1 MGRGCITYSI
11 SFLVG
16 ILFAEIV
23 SPHFTFTAILVA
35 ALFPLCIIFRKN
47 TLKFILFSHLA
58 LFFAG
63 IGGYSISKEKKNYP
77 KSQLITNITSKSEA
91 IQQHTSSLLYKL
103 TPNPNSHAILGALTI
118 GDKKKISPDLKEAYS
133 SAGAIHILALSGL
146 HVGIMYSIVQTLLYP
161 LKLFRAMRWIT
172 DIVSI
177 LLILL
182 YAVISGCSPS
192 VVRAGTM
199 IVIYS
204 IGRTTFRDVG
214 KWDAIALSAL
224 ISGAISPIQVN
235 SLGFQLSY
243 AAVIGIAMLYP
254 TCCQSFRRITGTIL
268 RQTSLIYRI
277 LQKIWESISIS
288 VCCQIATLPILLF
301 HFGESAQFFLI
312 TNLVA
317 IPLATAILYTF
328 TAALLLQW
336 IPYANQLSTDLLN
349 ILIEFLNTS
358 IIYISN

>member
-146 HVGIMYSIVQTLLYP
+146 HVGIMYSILQTLMYP
-161 LKLFRAMRWIT
+161 LKLFPAI
-172 DIVSI
+172 
-177 LLILL
+177 
-182 YAVISGCSPS
+182 
-192 VVRAGTM
+192 
-199 IVIYS
+199 
-204 IGRTTFRDVG
+204 
-214 KWDAIALSAL
+214 KWLMD
-224 ISGAISPIQVN
+224 
-235 SLGFQLSY
+235 
-243 AAVIGIAMLYP
+243 
-254 TCCQSFRRITGTIL
+254 
-268 RQTSLIYRI
+268 
-277 LQKIWESISIS
+277 
-288 VCCQIATLPILLF
+288 
-301 HFGESAQFFLI
+301 
-312 TNLVA
+312 
-317 IPLATAILYTF
+317 
-328 TAALLLQW
+328 
-336 IPYANQLSTDLLN
+336 
-349 ILIEFLNTS
+349 
-358 IIYISN
+358 